1 MKVLVTGGAGFI
13 GSHLVR
19 LLLLNRY
26 DVTVLDNVSTGTWA
40 HLPQGKDTCTC
51 WEMDIRDKAAR
62 EKIEQANFD
71 VIVHLAAQTMVD
83 VSINDP
89 EFDASENVMGTVNI
103 LEAARHSGVKRIIF
117 ASTAAAYGD
126 ITPDRLPVREE
137 EPLNPMSFYGL
148 TKVTVEKYLKLYHDL
163 YGLDYVALRFA
174 NVYGERQGDTGEG
187 GVISIFA
194 KRIAKGQDITVFGEG
209 KQTRDF
215 IYAGDIAAGI
225 MAAMNTEQV
234 NAVYNLSN
242 QTETSLLELIAL
254 MAKATGRSVEPK
266 FAPPRDGDI
275 NRSMLCHEAALE
287 KLGWQPSVALD
298 EGLARTIA
306 YFEKLV
312 ECGLRC

>member
-1 MKVLVTGGAGFI
+1 MNVLVTGGAGFI

-19 LLLLNRY
+19 QLL
-26 DVTVLDNVSTGTWA
+26 DAKHQVTVLDNVSTGTWQ
-40 HLPQGKDTCTC
+40 HLPQGKETCTC

-62 EKIEQANFD
+62 EKIEQAKFD
-71 VIVHLAAQTMVD
+71 VIVQLAGQTMVD
-83 VSINDP
+83 VSIKDP
-89 EFDASENVMGTVNI
+89 EFDASENIMGTINV
-103 LEAARHSGVKRIIF
+103 LEAARNSGVKRIIF

-126 ITPDRLPVREE
+126 VTEDKLPIREE
-137 EPLNPMSFYGL
+137 ETLAPMSFYGL
-148 TKVTVEKYLKLYHDL
+148 TKVAVEKYLKLYHDL

-194 KRIAKGQDITVFGEG
+194 KRIAKDQGITVFGDG

-225 MAAMNTEQV
+225 IAAMTTDKA

-242 QTETSLLELIAL
+242 QTETSLLELIEL
-254 MAKATGRSVEPK
+254 MAKASGKTVEPA
-266 FAPPRDGDI
+266 FAAPREGDI
-275 NRSMLCHEAALE
+275 NRSMLCHEAAVQNLD
-287 KLGWQPSVALD
+287 WQPQMDLG

-306 YFEKLV
+306 YFRN
-312 ECGLRC
+312 C

>member
-1 MKVLVTGGAGFI
+1 MNVLVTGGAGFI

-19 LLLLNRY
+19 QLL
-26 DVTVLDNVSTGTWA
+26 DAKHQVTVLDNVSTGTWQ

-62 EKIEQANFD
+62 EKIEQAKFD

-83 VSINDP
+83 VSIKDP

-117 ASTAAAYGD
+117 ASTAASYGD
-126 ITPDRLPVREE
+126 VAEDKLPIREE
-137 EPLNPMSFYGL
+137 ETLAPMSFYGL
-148 TKVTVEKYLKLYHDL
+148 TKVTVEKYLQLYHDL

-194 KRIAKGQDITVFGEG
+194 KRIAKDQGITVFGDG

-225 MAAMNTEQV
+225 IAAMTTDKA

-242 QTETSLLELIAL
+242 QTETSLLELIDL
-254 MAKATGRSVEPK
+254 MAKAAGKKVEPD
-266 FAPPRDGDI
+266 FAAPREGDI
-275 NRSMLCHEAALE
+275 NRSMLCNEAAVQNLN
-287 KLGWQPSVALD
+287 WQPQMDLG

-306 YFEKLV
+306 YFKS
-312 ECGLRC
+312 C

>member
-19 LLLLNRY
+19 RLLAVKH
-26 DVTVLDNVSTGTWA
+26 DVTVLDNVSTGTWE
-40 HLPQGKDTCTC
+40 HLPKGKATCTC

-62 EKIEQANFD
+62 EKIEQAKFD

-83 VSINDP
+83 VSVKDP

-117 ASTAAAYGD
+117 ASTAASYGD
-126 ITPDRLPVREE
+126 VTEDKLPIREE
-137 EPLNPMSFYGL
+137 ETLAPMSFYGL
-148 TKVTVEKYLKLYHDL
+148 TKVTVEKYLQLYHDL

-194 KRIAKGQDITVFGEG
+194 KRIAKGQDITIFGDG

-215 IYAGDIAAGI
+215 IYAGDIASGI
-225 MAAMNTEQV
+225 IAAMTTDKANT
-234 NAVYNLSN
+234 VYNLSN
-242 QTETSLLELIAL
+242 QTETSLLELVEL
-254 MAKATGRSVEPK
+254 MAKAAGKDVKPK
-266 FAPPRDGDI
+266 FAAPREGDI
-275 NRSMLCHEAALE
+275 NRSMLCNE
-287 KLGWQPSVALD
+287 KARQDLGWKPDTDLV

-306 YFEKLV
+306 YFKEN
-312 ECGLRC
+312 

>member
-19 LLLLNRY
+19 QLLEAEHA
-26 DVTVLDNVSTGTWA
+26 VTVLDNVSTGTWQ

-62 EKIEQANFD
+62 EKIEQAKFD
-71 VIVHLAAQTMVD
+71 IIVHLAAQTMVD
-83 VSINDP
+83 VSIKDP

-117 ASTAAAYGD
+117 ASTAASYGD
-126 ITPDRLPVREE
+126 VTEDRLPIREE
-137 EPLNPMSFYGL
+137 ETLAPMSFYGL

-194 KRIAKGQDITVFGEG
+194 KRIAKEQGITVFGDG
-209 KQTRDF
+209 RQTRDF

-225 MAAMNTEQV
+225 IAAMTTEKV

-242 QTETSLLELIAL
+242 QMETSLLELIEL
-254 MAKATGRSVEPK
+254 MAKAVGKEVEPE
-266 FAPPRDGDI
+266 FAAPREGDI
-275 NRSMLCHEAALE
+275 NRSMLCNEAAVRNLN
-287 KLGWQPSVALD
+287 WQPQMDLA
-298 EGLARTIA
+298 EGLARTIN
-306 YFEKLV
+306 YFKG
-312 ECGLRC
+312 C

>member
-312 ECGLRC
+312 E

>member
-1 MKVLVTGGAGFI
+1 MNVLVTGGAGFI

-19 LLLLNRY
+19 QLLDAKHN
-26 DVTVLDNVSTGTWA
+26 VTVLDNVSTGTWQ

-62 EKIEQANFD
+62 EKIEQAKFD

-83 VSINDP
+83 VSIKDP

-126 ITPDRLPVREE
+126 VTEDRLPIREE
-137 EPLNPMSFYGL
+137 ENLAPMSFYGL

-194 KRIAKGQDITVFGEG
+194 KRIAKDQGITVFGDG

-225 MAAMNTEQV
+225 IAAMTTDKA

-242 QTETSLLELIAL
+242 QTETSLLELIEL
-254 MAKATGRSVEPK
+254 MAKASGKTVEPA
-266 FAPPRDGDI
+266 FAAPREGDI
-275 NRSMLCHEAALE
+275 NRSMLCHESAVQNLN
-287 KLGWQPSVALD
+287 WQPKMDLG
-298 EGLARTIA
+298 EGLARTIN
-306 YFEKLV
+306 YFQ
-312 ECGLRC
+312 EC

>member
-19 LLLLNRY
+19 QLLTA
-26 DVTVLDNVSTGTWA
+26 DHEVTVLDNVSTGTWQ
-40 HLPQGKDTCTC
+40 HLPEGKDTCTC

-62 EKIEQANFD
+62 EKIEQGNFD
-71 VIVHLAAQTMVD
+71 IIVHLAAQTMVD
-83 VSINDP
+83 VSIKDP

-103 LEAARHSGVKRIIF
+103 LEAARHSGVKRVIF

-126 ITPDRLPVREE
+126 VTEDKLPIHESE
-137 EPLNPMSFYGL
+137 TLAPMSFYGL
-148 TKVTVEKYLKLYHDL
+148 TKVTVEKYLQLYHDL

-194 KRIAKGQDITVFGEG
+194 KRIAKGQDITVFGDG

-215 IYAGDIAAGI
+215 IYAGDIATGI
-225 MAAMNTEQV
+225 IAAMTTDKA

-242 QTETSLLELIAL
+242 QTETSLLELIEL
-254 MAKATGRSVEPK
+254 MAKAAGKQVEPE
-266 FAPPRDGDI
+266 FAAPREGDI
-275 NRSMLCHEAALE
+275 NRSMLCNEAAVQNLN
-287 KLGWQPSVALD
+287 WQPKMDLG
-298 EGLARTIA
+298 EGLARTIG
-306 YFEKLV
+306 YFKS
-312 ECGLRC
+312 C

>member
-1 MKVLVTGGAGFI
+1 MNVLVTGGAGFI

-19 LLLLNRY
+19 QLL
-26 DVTVLDNVSTGTWA
+26 DAEHQVTVLDNVSTGTWQ

-62 EKIEQANFD
+62 EKIEQGKFD
-71 VIVHLAAQTMVD
+71 VIVQLAGQTMVD
-83 VSINDP
+83 VSIKDP
-89 EFDASENVMGTVNI
+89 EFDASENIMGTINV
-103 LEAARHSGVKRIIF
+103 LEAARNSGVKRIIF

-126 ITPDRLPVREE
+126 VTEDKLPIREE
-137 EPLNPMSFYGL
+137 ETLAPMSFYGL
-148 TKVTVEKYLKLYHDL
+148 TKVAVEKYLKLYHDL

-194 KRIAKGQDITVFGEG
+194 KRIAKDQGITVFGDG

-225 MAAMNTEQV
+225 IAAMTTDKA

-242 QTETSLLELIAL
+242 QTETSLLELIEL
-254 MAKATGRSVEPK
+254 MAKASGKTVEPA
-266 FAPPRDGDI
+266 FAAPREGDI
-275 NRSMLCHEAALE
+275 NRSMLCNEAAVQNLN
-287 KLGWQPSVALD
+287 WQPKMDLA
-298 EGLARTIA
+298 EGLARTIT
-306 YFEKLV
+306 YFK
-312 ECGLRC
+312 EC

>member
-19 LLLLNRY
+19 QLL
-26 DVTVLDNVSTGTWA
+26 DAQHEVTVLDNVSTGTWQ

-51 WEMDIRDKAAR
+51 WEMDIRDKEAR
-62 EKIEQANFD
+62 EKIEQAKFD
-71 VIVHLAAQTMVD
+71 IIVHLAAQTMVD
-83 VSINDP
+83 VSIKDP

-117 ASTAAAYGD
+117 ASTAASYGD
-126 ITPDRLPVREE
+126 VTEDKLPIREE
-137 EPLNPMSFYGL
+137 ETLAPMSFYGL
-148 TKVTVEKYLKLYHDL
+148 TKVVAEKYLKLYHDL

-194 KRIAKGQDITVFGEG
+194 KRIAKDQGITVFGDG

-225 MAAMNTEQV
+225 IGAMTTDKANT
-234 NAVYNLSN
+234 VYNLSN
-242 QTETSLLELIAL
+242 QTETSLLELIDL
-254 MAKATGRSVEPK
+254 MAKAVGKDVEPQ
-266 FAPPRDGDI
+266 FAAPREGDI
-275 NRSMLCHEAALE
+275 NRSMLRNEAAVKNLN
-287 KLGWQPSVALD
+287 WQPQMDLA
-298 EGLARTIA
+298 EGLARTIN
-306 YFEKLV
+306 YFKG
-312 ECGLRC
+312 C

>member
-19 LLLLNRY
+19 QLLEAEHA
-26 DVTVLDNVSTGTWA
+26 VTVLDNVSTGTWQ

-62 EKIEQANFD
+62 EKIEQAKFD

-83 VSINDP
+83 VSIKDP

-117 ASTAAAYGD
+117 ASTAASYGD
-126 ITPDRLPVREE
+126 VTEDRLPIREE
-137 EPLNPMSFYGL
+137 ETLAPMSFYGL

-194 KRIAKGQDITVFGEG
+194 KRIAKEQGITVFGDG
-209 KQTRDF
+209 RQTRDF

-225 MAAMNTEQV
+225 IAAMTTEKV

-242 QTETSLLELIAL
+242 QTETSLLELIEL
-254 MAKATGRSVEPK
+254 MAKAVGKEVEPE
-266 FAPPRDGDI
+266 FAAPREGDI
-275 NRSMLCHEAALE
+275 NRSMLCNEAAVRNLN
-287 KLGWQPSVALD
+287 WQPQMDLA
-298 EGLARTIA
+298 EGLARTIN
-306 YFEKLV
+306 YFKG
-312 ECGLRC
+312 C

>member
-1 MKVLVTGGAGFI
+1 MNVLVTGGAGFI

-19 LLLLNRY
+19 QLL
-26 DVTVLDNVSTGTWA
+26 DAEHQVTVLDNVSTGTWQ

-51 WEMDIRDKAAR
+51 WEMDIRYKAAR
-62 EKIEQANFD
+62 EKIEQAKFD

-83 VSINDP
+83 VSIKDP

-117 ASTAAAYGD
+117 ASTAASYGD
-126 ITPDRLPVREE
+126 VTEDRLPIREE
-137 EPLNPMSFYGL
+137 ETLAPMSFYGL
-148 TKVTVEKYLKLYHDL
+148 TKVTVEKYVNLYHDL

-194 KRIAKGQDITVFGEG
+194 KRIAKDQGITVFGDG

-225 MAAMNTEQV
+225 IAAMTTDKA

-242 QTETSLLELIAL
+242 QTETSLLELIEL
-254 MAKATGRSVEPK
+254 MAKASGKTVEPA
-266 FAPPRDGDI
+266 FAAPREGDI
-275 NRSMLCHEAALE
+275 NRSMLCHEAAVQNLD
-287 KLGWQPSVALD
+287 WQPQMDLA

-306 YFEKLV
+306 YFRN
-312 ECGLRC
+312 C

>member
-19 LLLLNRY
+19 QLLDAQH
-26 DVTVLDNVSTGTWA
+26 DVTVLDNVSTGTWQ

-62 EKIEQANFD
+62 EKIEQAKFD
-71 VIVHLAAQTMVD
+71 VIVQLAGQTMVD
-83 VSINDP
+83 VSIKDP
-89 EFDASENVMGTVNI
+89 EFDASENIMGTINV
-103 LEAARHSGVKRIIF
+103 LEAARNSGVKRIIF

-126 ITPDRLPVREE
+126 VTEDKLPIREE
-137 EPLNPMSFYGL
+137 ETLAPMSFYGL
-148 TKVTVEKYLKLYHDL
+148 TKVAVEKYLKLYHDL

-194 KRIAKGQDITVFGEG
+194 KRIAKDQGITVFGDG

-225 MAAMNTEQV
+225 IAAMTTDKA

-242 QTETSLLELIAL
+242 QTETSLLELIEL
-254 MAKATGRSVEPK
+254 MAKASGKTVEPA
-266 FAPPRDGDI
+266 FAAPREGDI
-275 NRSMLCHEAALE
+275 NRSMLCHEAAVQNLD
-287 KLGWQPSVALD
+287 WQPKMDLA

-306 YFEKLV
+306 YFRN
-312 ECGLRC
+312 C

>member
-89 EFDASENVMGTVNI
+89 KFDASENVMGTVNV

-126 ITPDRLPVREE
+126 ITPDRLPIREE

-148 TKVTVEKYLKLYHDL
+148 TKVMVEKYLKLYHDL

-187 GVISIFA
+187 GVI
-194 KRIAKGQDITVFGEG
+194 DITVFGEG

-254 MAKATGRSVEPK
+254 MAKATGRLVEPK

-306 YFEKLV
+306 YFE
-312 ECGLRC
+312 EFDG

>member
-1 MKVLVTGGAGFI
+1 MNVLVTGGAGFI

-19 LLLLNRY
+19 QLL
-26 DVTVLDNVSTGTWA
+26 DAKHQVTVLDNVSTGTWQ

-62 EKIEQANFD
+62 EKIEQGKFD
-71 VIVHLAAQTMVD
+71 VIVQLAGQTMVD
-83 VSINDP
+83 VSIKDP
-89 EFDASENVMGTVNI
+89 EFDASENIMGTINV
-103 LEAARHSGVKRIIF
+103 LEAARNSGVKRIIF

-126 ITPDRLPVREE
+126 VTEDRLPIREE
-137 EPLNPMSFYGL
+137 ENLAPMSFYGL
-148 TKVTVEKYLKLYHDL
+148 TKVAVEKYLKLYHDL

-194 KRIAKGQDITVFGEG
+194 KRIAKDQGITVFGDG

-225 MAAMNTEQV
+225 IAAMTTDKA

-242 QTETSLLELIAL
+242 QTETSLLELIEL
-254 MAKATGRSVEPK
+254 MAKASGKTVEPA
-266 FAPPRDGDI
+266 FAAPREGDI
-275 NRSMLCHEAALE
+275 NRSMLCHEAAVQNLD
-287 KLGWQPSVALD
+287 WQPKMDLG

-306 YFEKLV
+306 YFRN
-312 ECGLRC
+312 C